1 MWARIA
7 TFENADIER
16 LRERTGQ
23 RPPEELIPAG
33 LRGVLSLVDTD
44 AKRQLF
50 ITLFGSR
57 EEIEAAEP
65 LFERMGDE
73 LPEEVRGRRISRD
86 YYEVASGVLAI
97 SGDLR

>member
-16 LRERTGQ
+16 LRERVGQ
-23 RPPEELIPAG
+23 RPPELPAG

-65 LFERMGDE
+65 VFERMGDE
-73 LPEEVRGRRISRD
+73 LPEEVRGRRVSRD
-86 YYEVASGVLAI
+86 YYEVASGVVAL